1 MTGLEQGLLISLFS
15 VSLAALLAYVV
26 RLNGKLSEQE
36 KEIAILKT
44 QISPLWSQ
52 VQARISADLHHP
64 HPRYLEMDTLLEK
77 LEALTISS
85 EERLR
90 LKVLLQ
96 ERSVDIHYEISNEQR
111 AEAKLMIGVMDLV
124 LDEAREEKEKETI

>member
-52 VQARISADLHHP
+52 VQARISANLHHP
-64 HPRYLEMDTLLEK
+64 HARYLEMDTLLEK

-96 ERSVDIHYEISNEQR
+96 ERSVDMHYEISNEQR

-124 LDEAREEKEKETI
+124 LDEAKEEMKKETK